1 MARTLRTD
9 HLVIGSGV
17 AGLTYALEAARSADV
32 VILTKGARE
41 DSATRWAQ
49 GGIASVMGPDDTVE
63 AHVEDT
69 IATGSGICHPEVVRE
84 CAAEGPARIA
94 ALEALGVRFTRDAAN
109 GSLDLGR
116 EGGHSAR
123 RIVHAQDMTG
133 REVEDALLRVATAH
147 PRIRFLDHH
156 MAIDLVRDKKGARD
170 AAVLGAFVL
179 DESAGRIRSIAART
193 TVLATGGAGK
203 TYLYTSNPDVAT
215 GDGIAMAYRAGA
227 CLADLEFV
235 QFHPTCLYHPEAKN
249 FLLSE
254 AMRGEGAT
262 VRRLDGATFLEN
274 YDPRGPLAPRDIV
287 ARAIDAEMK
296 RTGDDHVLL
305 DMTHLDPAFV
315 LGRFPGIAESCRR
328 YGIEIERR
336 PIPVVPAAH
345 YFCGGVVA
353 DIDGRTTLPRL
364 LALGEVACTGL
375 HGANRLA
382 SNSLLEGLVLAHR
395 AATAAAAR
403 GLEPMP
409 EVPGWDPGD
418 AAPSDE
424 RVVVSQDWDE
434 IRRFLWNFVGI
445 VRSDRRL
452 ARAARRIALLQEEI
466 REYYWKFLVTSDLC
480 ELRNIATVA
489 DLVIRCAAFR
499 RESRGLHFTADHPA
513 ADPAWARDTLIDR
526 WDGVRLA
533 PATGRW

>member
-1 MARTLRTD
+1 ML
-9 HLVIGSGV
+9 
-17 AGLTYALEAARSADV
+17 
-32 VILTKGARE
+32 ILTKGARG
-41 DSATRWAQ
+41 DSATGWAQ
-49 GGIASVMGPDDTVE
+49 GGIASVFGPDDTFD
-63 AHVEDT
+63 AHVADT
-69 IATGSGICHPEVVRE
+69 VATGAGICHPDVVRE
-84 CAAEGPARIA
+84 CVAEGPSRIA
-94 ALEALGVRFTRDAAN
+94 ALEALGVRFSRHPDDGA
-109 GSLDLGR
+109 LDLGR
-116 EGGHSAR
+116 EGGHSTR
-123 RIVHAQDMTG
+123 RIVHARDMTG
-133 REVEDALLRVATAH
+133 REVEDALVRVAAAH

-156 MAIDLVRDKKGARD
+156 MAVDLVLRRKGDRTSPVD
-170 AAVLGAFVL
+170 GAFVL
-179 DESAGRIRSIAART
+179 DESTGRIRSVAARI

-227 CLADLEFV
+227 LLADLEFV
-235 QFHPTCLYHPEAKN
+235 QFHPTCLYHPDAKN

-254 AMRGEGAT
+254 AMRGEGG
-262 VRRLDGATFLEN
+262 VLRRRDGSSFLER
-274 YDPRGPLAPRDIV
+274 YDPRGSLAPRDVV

-305 DMTHLDPAFV
+305 DMTALDPRFV
-315 LGRFPGIAESCRR
+315 LDRFPGIAERCRAYR
-328 YGIEIERR
+328 IEIERT

-353 DIDGRTTLPRL
+353 DIDGRTSLRNL

-382 SNSLLEGLVLAHR
+382 SNSLLEALVLAHR
-395 AATAAAAR
+395 AAAKAVER
-403 GLEPMP
+403 GLEP
-409 EVPGWDPGD
+409 VPAVPVWDPGD
-418 AAPSDE
+418 ASPSDE

-434 IRRFLWNFVGI
+434 IRRFLWNYVGI

-499 RESRGLHFTADHPA
+499 KESRGLHFTADHPD
-513 ADPAWARDTLIDR
+513 ADPAWSRDTLIDR
-526 WDGVRLA
+526 WSGVRLA
-533 PATGRW
+533 PQTGRW